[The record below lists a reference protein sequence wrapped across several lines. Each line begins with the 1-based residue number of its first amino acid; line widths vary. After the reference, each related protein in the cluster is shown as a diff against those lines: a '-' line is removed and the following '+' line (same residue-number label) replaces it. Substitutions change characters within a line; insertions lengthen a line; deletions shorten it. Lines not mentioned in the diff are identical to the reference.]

1 MLAGTYDAQNL
12 VNQYAAEVGI
22 EILGFKDLAYVPA
35 IDQYVPVDQVPK
47 GEKTLSISGTK
58 FRKMMNAGE
67 EIPEWFSH
75 PDVIKILR
83 VRTCALLCCVCVCT
97 RACFNVQS
105 VGTVVLRSLS

>member
-1 MLAGTYDAQNL
+1 MKTH
-12 VNQYAAEVGI
+12 EKEIGI
-22 EILGFKDLAYVPA
+22 DILEFKDLAYVPS
-35 IDQYVPVDQVPK
+35 IDQYVPVDQVPA

-83 VRTCALLCCVCVCT
+83 VRGCEAVVAPVETCCA
-97 RACFNVQS
+97 S
-105 VGTVVLRSLS
+105 P